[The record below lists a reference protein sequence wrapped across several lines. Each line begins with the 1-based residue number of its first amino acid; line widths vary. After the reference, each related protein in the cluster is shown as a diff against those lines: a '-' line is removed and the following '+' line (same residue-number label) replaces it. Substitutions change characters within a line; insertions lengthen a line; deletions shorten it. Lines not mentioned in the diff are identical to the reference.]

1 MSVAAYQYGAFQ
13 ELAFQETETY
23 SAILQTR
30 INARTTR
37 TILIHA
43 RSSTPAR
50 QNARTDRTINIT
62 ARIT

>member
-30 INARTTR
+30 INSRVTR
-37 TILIHA
+37 AILIHA
-43 RSSTPAR
+43 RAQTPAR
-50 QNARTDRTINIT
+50 HPARTDRTINIT